1 MAILDYCTGISQLV
15 QNESTVTGDGSNDY
29 VLESVRIYGST
40 TSLQARQLNLSQDMP
55 DEFWCSFSV
64 DGYSSWDDSDFFVL
78 GDGDSYLV
86 KLRATSGEDIEVY
99 CNDGTSD
106 TLVATI
112 LNGDIFNSS
121 SRNRLDMRI
130 DRENGGIDVYVNRG
144 LQVSESFDFSGN
156 LIVVNTCTLNYL
168 RSPDDSL
175 TRTEFSQI
183 FFADED
189 STLITMIQSQVES
202 IGGYNDFSGTVDYV
216 ECISKTGDNN
226 SMTSSSSGD
235 KQSFNIEDRSSLV
248 AGGDVV
254 AVGVYCRIN
263 QDNSGN
269 DQGRLLITDGAGNDV
284 YSDYFTVDQYITP
297 HRMIFETSPSGTAFD
312 YSTVYNW
319 QIGIEVSENG

>member
-15 QNESTVTGDGSNDY
+15 QNESTMDGSSGKDY
-29 VLESVRIYGST
+29 TLESFNFSSDT
-40 TSLQARQLNLSQDMP
+40 ELQARKLSLSSSLP
-55 DEFWCSFSV
+55 YYFWSSFCFDSFS
-64 DGYSSWDDSDFFVL
+64 SSWGSRDFFTL
-78 GDGDSYLV
+78 GDGVDYVIKISC
-86 KLRATSGEDIEVY
+86 TSSEELEIY
-99 CNDGTSD
+99 CNDGSGD
-106 TLVATI
+106 TLIDTI
-112 LNGDIFNSS
+112 ASGEYFYAGDET
-121 SRNRLDMRI
+121 RI
-130 DRENGGIDVYVNRG
+130 DFELDRTVGSISLYINRD
-144 LQVSESFDFSGN
+144 LYSSYSFDFSLN
-156 LIVVNTCTLNYL
+156 ESEINTCTLAAVRGAGESN
-168 RSPDDSL
+168 
-175 TRTEFSQI
+175 FSQI

-235 KQSFNIEDRSSLV
+235 KQSFNVEDRSSLV

-297 HRMIFETSPSGTAFD
+297 HRMIFDTSPSGTAFD

>member
-29 VLESVRIYGST
+29 VLESVRIYGDS

-55 DEFWCSFSV
+55 DDFWCSFSV
-64 DGYSSWDDSDFFVL
+64 DGYIAWSDNDFFVL
-78 GDGDSYLV
+78 GDGEDYLV
-86 KLRATSGEDIEVY
+86 KLRATSGENIDVY
-99 CNDGTSD
+99 CNNGSSE

-112 LNGDIFNSS
+112 LNGDAFDSD
-121 SRNRLDMRI
+121 SRNRFDIHLDR
-130 DRENGGIDVYVNRG
+130 DNGTIDVYVDRG
-144 LQVSESFDFSGN
+144 IQVSESFDFSGN
-156 LIVVNTCTLNYL
+156 SVLVNTCEINYL
-168 RSPDDSL
+168 NNGSNSGI
-175 TRTEFSQI
+175 RTEFSQI

-202 IGGYNDFSGTVDYV
+202 IGDYNDFSGTVDYV

-235 KQSFNIEDRSSLV
+235 KQSFNVEDRSSLV

-269 DQGRLLITDGAGNDV
+269 DQGRLMITDGAGNDV
-284 YSDYFTVDQYITP
+284 YSDYFAVDQYITP
-297 HRMIFETSPSGTAFD
+297 QRMIFDTSPNGTAFD

>member
-15 QNESTVTGDGSNDY
+15 QNESTVTGGGSNDY
-29 VLESVRIYGST
+29 VLESIRIYGDST
-40 TSLQARQLNLSQDMP
+40 PLQARQFELSQDMP
-55 DEFWCSFSV
+55 GEFWCSFSV
-64 DGYSSWDDSDFFVL
+64 NGYSSWSNNDFFILGDSD
-78 GDGDSYLV
+78 DYLV
-86 KLRATSGEDIEVY
+86 KLRSTSSESIEVY
-99 CNDGTSD
+99 CNDGVSD
-106 TLVATI
+106 TLVSTI
-112 LNGDIFNSS
+112 LSGDIFDAGE
-121 SRNRLDMRI
+121 RNRFDIHI
-130 DRENGGIDVYVNRG
+130 DRDNGSISIYVDRG
-144 LQVSESFDFSGN
+144 VQVLESFDFSGN
-156 LIVVNTCTLNYL
+156 SLSVNTCTAGYLNDGSSDVVSTY
-168 RSPDDSL
+168 
-175 TRTEFSQI
+175 FSQI
-183 FFADED
+183 FFSDED

-235 KQSFNIEDRSSLV
+235 KQSFNVEDRSSLV

-269 DQGRLLITDGAGNDV
+269 DQGRLIITDGAGNDV

-297 HRMIFETSPSGTAFD
+297 HRMIFDTSPSGTAFD